1 MDDANDFDAFRRLA
15 VKDEVATNRKIP
27 KVRSYVRPGWTKARI
42 FGEKGAFRINSL
54 DHLVG
59 GMGIVLRDVAPYFD
73 KVLFGAGC
81 SREFRQG

>member
-1 MDDANDFDAFRRLA
+1 MEDANDFDAIRGLA
-15 VKDEVATNRKIP
+15 VKNEVATNWKIP
-27 KVRSYVRPGWTKARI
+27 KVRSQVRTGWTKAWI
-42 FGEKGAFRINSL
+42 FGEKGTFRINSL
-54 DHLVG
+54 EHLIG